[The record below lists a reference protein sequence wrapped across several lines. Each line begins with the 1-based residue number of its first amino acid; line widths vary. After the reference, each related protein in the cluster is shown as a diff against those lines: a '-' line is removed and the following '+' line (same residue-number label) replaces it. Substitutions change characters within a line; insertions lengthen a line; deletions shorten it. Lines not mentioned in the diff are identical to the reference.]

1 MSTVEEIQMIINI
14 ISAIAAMLAA
24 KIWLEASMIKIP
36 PSTSDNYDGQG
47 PFRDSLIQASQKNK
61 LAAAW
66 TAGAAMCQ
74 ALALWVGAGSY
85 FWHKLFS

>member
-1 MSTVEEIQMIINI
+1 MSNVEEIQMIINVV
-14 ISAIAAMLAA
+14 SAVAAMLAA

-36 PSTSDNYDGQG
+36 PSTSDSYGGQG
-47 PFRDSLIQASQKNK
+47 PFRDSLVQASQKNK

-66 TAGAAMCQ
+66 AAVAAICQ

-85 FWHKLFS
+85 FWHKLSA